1 MAVFK
6 YVAIN
11 NENVTIK
18 GTLEAQSKKEVV
30 KSLRERGYYP
40 TELIQEGIGN
50 KDIEINLFNKIT
62 LKDLSLFCRQF
73 SFTLE
78 AGTPMVRALELSIA
92 QCHNKKLKEVLI
104 RTKEQVQRGRSFADA
119 LRFEEDIPNLMV
131 SMIEAGEASGRLEFV
146 MSELAKYYE
155 KQYKQKQKVSSATMY
170 PKVVLTFAVLIV
182 MAMMTFV
189 VPQFIENLKSAG
201 AELPLPTKLLVLIS
215 NVFKKYWFILLI
227 IVGIYIAF
235 KKLVLDKDPNYIRKS
250 DENSIKGPLFGSIN
264 RQLVA
269 ARFANTFAILNASG
283 IGLITGIDIAGKVL
297 ENKFIEERL
306 DIAKEDIKK
315 GNPIGKTIEDLEV
328 FPLMLTQMITIGE
341 ETGTLDDI
349 LRKTSDYYDG
359 EVEYATEKLV
369 TLIEPL
375 LIVGLSVIVLFIITS
390 IMLPMFSMM
399 DAIKVM

>member
-11 NENVTIK
+11 NENITIK
-18 GTLEAQSKKEVV
+18 GSLEANSKKDVV

-40 TELIQEGIGN
+40 TELVQEGIGS
-50 KDIEINLFNKIT
+50 KEIEINLFNKIT

-92 QCHNKKLKEVLI
+92 QCHKKKLKEVLV
-104 RTKEQVQRGRSFADA
+104 RTKDHVQRGRSLADA

-146 MSELAKYYE
+146 MKELAKYYE

-170 PKVVLTFAVLIV
+170 PKIVMVFAILIV

-201 AELPLPTKLLVLIS
+201 AELPLTTKILVFIS
-215 NVFKKYWFILLI
+215 NILKKYWFILISILG
-227 IVGIYIAF
+227 VYIAF
-235 KKLVLDKDPNYIRKS
+235 KKLVLNKDPNYLKKS
-250 DENSIKGPLFGSIN
+250 SERSIKGPLFGSIN

-283 IGLITGIDIAGKVL
+283 IGLISAIEISSKVL
-297 ENKFIEERL
+297 ENPFIEERL
-306 DIAKEDIKK
+306 NIAKEDIKK
-315 GNPIGKTIEDLEV
+315 GNTIGKTIEDLNV

-349 LRKTSDYYDG
+349 LRKTSEYYDG

-375 LIVGLSVIVLFIITS
+375 LIVGLAVIVLFIIAS

>member
-11 NENVTIK
+11 NENITIK
-18 GTLEAQSKKEVV
+18 GSLEANSKKDVV

-40 TELIQEGIGN
+40 TELVQEGIGS
-50 KDIEINLFNKIT
+50 KEIEINLFNKIT

-92 QCHNKKLKEVLI
+92 QCHKKKLKEVLV
-104 RTKEQVQRGRSFADA
+104 RTKDHVQRGRSLADA

-146 MSELAKYYE
+146 MKELAKYYE

-170 PKVVLTFAVLIV
+170 PKIVMIFAILIV

-201 AELPLPTKLLVLIS
+201 AELPLTTKILVFIS
-215 NVFKKYWFILLI
+215 NILKKYWFILI
-227 IVGIYIAF
+227 SIFGVYITF
-235 KKLVLDKDPNYIRKS
+235 KKLVLNKDPNYVKKASER
-250 DENSIKGPLFGSIN
+250 SIKGPLFGSIN

-283 IGLITGIDIAGKVL
+283 IGLISAIEISSKVL
-297 ENKFIEERL
+297 ENPFIEERL
-306 DIAKEDIKK
+306 NIAKEDIKK
-315 GNPIGKTIEDLEV
+315 GNTIGKTIEDLNI

-349 LRKTSDYYDG
+349 LRKTSEYYDG

-375 LIVGLSVIVLFIITS
+375 LIVGLAVIVLFIIAS

-399 DAIKVM
+399 DAVKGM

>member
-11 NENVTIK
+11 NENITIK
-18 GTLEAQSKKEVV
+18 GSLEANSKKDVV

-40 TELIQEGIGN
+40 TELVQEGIGS
-50 KDIEINLFNKIT
+50 KEIEINLFNKIT

-92 QCHNKKLKEVLI
+92 QCHKKKLKEVLV
-104 RTKEQVQRGRSFADA
+104 RTKDHVQRGRSLADA

-146 MSELAKYYE
+146 MKELAKYYE

-170 PKVVLTFAVLIV
+170 PKIVMVFAILIV

-201 AELPLPTKLLVLIS
+201 AELPLTTKILVFIS
-215 NVFKKYWFILLI
+215 NILKKYWFILI
-227 IVGIYIAF
+227 SIFGVYIAF
-235 KKLVLDKDPNYIRKS
+235 KKLVLNKDPNYLKKS
-250 DENSIKGPLFGSIN
+250 SERSIKGPLFGSIN
-264 RQLVA
+264 KQLIA

-283 IGLITGIDIAGKVL
+283 IGLISAIEISSKVL
-297 ENKFIEERL
+297 ENPFIEERL
-306 DIAKEDIKK
+306 NIAKEDIKK
-315 GNPIGKTIEDLEV
+315 GNTIGKTIEDLNV

-349 LRKTSDYYDG
+349 LRKTSEYYDG

-375 LIVGLSVIVLFIITS
+375 LIVGLAVIVLFIIAS

>member
-11 NENVTIK
+11 NENITIK
-18 GTLEAQSKKEVV
+18 GSLEANSKKDVV

-40 TELIQEGIGN
+40 TELVQEGIGS
-50 KDIEINLFNKIT
+50 KEIEINLFNKIT

-92 QCHNKKLKEVLI
+92 QCHKKKLKEVLV
-104 RTKEQVQRGRSFADA
+104 RTKEHVQRGRSLADA
-119 LRFEEDIPNLMV
+119 LRFEEDIPSLMV

-155 KQYKQKQKVSSATMY
+155 KQYKQKQKVSSSTMY
-170 PKVVLTFAVLIV
+170 PKIVMTFAVVVVFI
-182 MAMMTFV
+182 MMIFV
-189 VPQFIENLKSAG
+189 VPKFVDNIVKAG
-201 AELPLPTKLLVLIS
+201 GELPLPTKMLLFITDIV
-215 NVFKKYWFILLI
+215 KKYWLI
-227 IVGIYIAF
+227 IGLIISGYIAF
-235 KKLVLDKDPNYIRKS
+235 ERLILRKDEKYVLKKSEKS
-250 DENSIKGPLFGSIN
+250 LKGFLFGKIN
-264 RQLVA
+264 SQLIA

-283 IGLITGIDIAGKVL
+283 IGLITAIDIASKVL
-297 ENKFIEERL
+297 ENAFVEKRL

-315 GNPIGKTIEDLEV
+315 GNAIGKTIEDLEV
-328 FPLMLTQMITIGE
+328 FPQMLTQMITIGE

-349 LRKTSDYYDG
+349 LKKTSQYYDG

-369 TLIEPL
+369 AVIEPL
-375 LIVGLSVIVLFIITS
+375 LIAGLAIVVLFIIAS
-390 IMLPMFSMM
+390 VMLPMFNMM
-399 DAIKVM
+399 DAIKAM

>member
-11 NENVTIK
+11 NENITIK
-18 GTLEAQSKKEVV
+18 GSLEANSKKDVV

-40 TELIQEGIGN
+40 TELVQEGIGS
-50 KDIEINLFNKIT
+50 KEIEINLFNKIT

-92 QCHNKKLKEVLI
+92 QCHKKKLKEVLV
-104 RTKEQVQRGRSFADA
+104 RTKDHVQRGRSLADA

-146 MSELAKYYE
+146 MKELAKYYE

-170 PKVVLTFAVLIV
+170 PKIVMVFAILIV

-201 AELPLPTKLLVLIS
+201 AELPLTTKILVFIS
-215 NVFKKYWFILLI
+215 NILKKYWFILI
-227 IVGIYIAF
+227 SIFGVYIAF
-235 KKLVLDKDPNYIRKS
+235 KKLVLNKDPNYLKKS
-250 DENSIKGPLFGSIN
+250 SERSIKGPLFGSIN
-264 RQLVA
+264 KQLIA

-283 IGLITGIDIAGKVL
+283 IGLISAIEISSKVL
-297 ENKFIEERL
+297 ENPFIEERL
-306 DIAKEDIKK
+306 NIAKEDIKK
-315 GNPIGKTIEDLEV
+315 GNSIGKTIEDLNV

-349 LRKTSDYYDG
+349 LRKTSEYYDG

-375 LIVGLSVIVLFIITS
+375 LIVGLAVIVLFIIAS

-399 DAIKVM
+399 DAVKGM

>member
-1 MAVFK
+1 MAIFK

-18 GTLEAQSKKEVV
+18 GNLEANSKKDVV

-40 TELIQEGIGN
+40 IELVQEGIGS
-50 KDIEINLFNKIT
+50 KEIEINLFNKIT

-92 QCHNKKLKEVLI
+92 QCHKKKLREVLV
-104 RTKEQVQRGRSFADA
+104 RTKEHVQRGRSLADA
-119 LRFEEDIPNLMV
+119 LRFEEDIPSLMV

-155 KQYKQKQKVSSATMY
+155 KQYKQKQKVSSSTMY
-170 PKVVLTFAVLIV
+170 PKIVMTFAVVVVFI
-182 MAMMTFV
+182 MMIFV
-189 VPQFIENLKSAG
+189 VPKFVDNIVKAG
-201 AELPLPTKLLVLIS
+201 GELPLPTKMLLFITDIV
-215 NVFKKYWFILLI
+215 KKYWLI
-227 IVGIYIAF
+227 IGLIISGYVAF
-235 KKLVLDKDPNYIRKS
+235 ERLILRKDEKYVLKKSEKS
-250 DENSIKGPLFGSIN
+250 LKGFLFGKIN
-264 RQLVA
+264 SQLIA

-283 IGLITGIDIAGKVL
+283 IGLITAIDITSKVL
-297 ENKFIEERL
+297 ENAFVEKRL

-315 GNPIGKTIEDLEV
+315 GNAIGKTIEDLEV
-328 FPLMLTQMITIGE
+328 FPQMLTQMITIGE

-349 LRKTSDYYDG
+349 LKKTSQYYDG

-369 TLIEPL
+369 AVIEPL
-375 LIVGLSVIVLFIITS
+375 LIAGLAIVVLFIIAS
-390 IMLPMFSMM
+390 VMLPMFNMM
-399 DAIKVM
+399 DAIKAM

>member
-11 NENVTIK
+11 NENITIK
-18 GTLEAQSKKEVV
+18 GSLEANSKKDVV

-40 TELIQEGIGN
+40 TELVQEGIGS
-50 KDIEINLFNKIT
+50 KEIEINLFNKIT

-92 QCHNKKLKEVLI
+92 QCHKKKLKEVLV
-104 RTKEQVQRGRSFADA
+104 RTKDHVQRGRSLADA

-146 MSELAKYYE
+146 MKELAKYYE

-170 PKVVLTFAVLIV
+170 PKIVMIFAILIV

-201 AELPLPTKLLVLIS
+201 AELPLTTKMLVFVS
-215 NVFKKYWFILLI
+215 NILKKYWFILI
-227 IVGIYIAF
+227 SIFGIYIAF
-235 KKLVLDKDPNYIRKS
+235 KKLVLNKDSNYLKKASERSIR
-250 DENSIKGPLFGSIN
+250 GPLFGSIN

-283 IGLITGIDIAGKVL
+283 IGLISAIEISSKVL
-297 ENKFIEERL
+297 ENPFIEERL
-306 DIAKEDIKK
+306 NIAKEDIKK
-315 GNPIGKTIEDLEV
+315 GNTIGKTIEDLNI

-349 LRKTSDYYDG
+349 LRKTSEYYDG

-375 LIVGLSVIVLFIITS
+375 LIVGLAVIVLFIIAS

>member
-11 NENVTIK
+11 NENITIK
-18 GTLEAQSKKEVV
+18 GSLEANSKKDVV

-40 TELIQEGIGN
+40 TELVQEGIGS
-50 KDIEINLFNKIT
+50 KEIEINLFNKIT

-92 QCHNKKLKEVLI
+92 QCHKKKLKEVLG
-104 RTKEQVQRGRSFADA
+104 RTKDHVQRGRSLADA

-146 MSELAKYYE
+146 MKELAKYYE

-170 PKVVLTFAVLIV
+170 PKIVMIFAILIV

-201 AELPLPTKLLVLIS
+201 AELPLTTKILVFIS
-215 NVFKKYWFILLI
+215 NILKKYWFILI
-227 IVGIYIAF
+227 SIFGVYITF
-235 KKLVLDKDPNYIRKS
+235 KKLVLNKDPNYVKKASER
-250 DENSIKGPLFGSIN
+250 SIKGPLFGSIN

-283 IGLITGIDIAGKVL
+283 IGLISAIEISSKVL
-297 ENKFIEERL
+297 ENPFIEERL
-306 DIAKEDIKK
+306 NIAKEDIKK
-315 GNPIGKTIEDLEV
+315 GNTIGKTIEDLNI

-349 LRKTSDYYDG
+349 LRKTSEYYDG

-375 LIVGLSVIVLFIITS
+375 LIVGLAVIVLFIIAS